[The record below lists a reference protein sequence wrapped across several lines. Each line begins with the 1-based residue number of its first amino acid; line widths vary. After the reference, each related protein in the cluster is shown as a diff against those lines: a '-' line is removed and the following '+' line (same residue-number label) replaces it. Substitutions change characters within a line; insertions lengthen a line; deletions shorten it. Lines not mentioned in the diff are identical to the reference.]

1 MYSTHSSKIRM
12 YNYIILHNETRCGAM
27 LQLVPCVEEEVVVYL
42 WVAGSWVG
50 KRWSLALRPPGRSL
64 APLSTSSRSMS
75 RPSGP
80 PHIYNNSPP
89 PHQTTICAAITSQVC
104 SALQELVHSEEM
116 YFA

>member
-12 YNYIILHNETRCGAM
+12 YSYIIVHNETRCGAL

-50 KRWSLALRPPGRSL
+50 RRWSLAPRPPGRSL

-80 PHIYNNSPP
+80 PIYITTAPLPTRPP
-89 PHQTTICAAITSQVC
+89 YVLPKLPK
-104 SALQELVHSEEM
+104 SALH
-116 YFA
+116 FRA